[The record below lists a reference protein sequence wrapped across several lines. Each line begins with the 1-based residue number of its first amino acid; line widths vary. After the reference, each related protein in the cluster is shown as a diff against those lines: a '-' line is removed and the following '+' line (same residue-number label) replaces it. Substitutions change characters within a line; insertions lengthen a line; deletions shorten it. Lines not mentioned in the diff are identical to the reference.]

1 MQVCRLWQHACK
13 HKPRLPEQ
21 RRKLVIMTS
30 LDKTPA
36 FNLKAVVQET
46 GLKPD
51 TLRAWER
58 RYGLPSPARTAG
70 GHRLYSQRDIDILHW
85 LIARQEEGL
94 TISRAVELW
103 RQLRAEG
110 KDPFW
115 EMEYQNGDMY
125 PPAPLEVGDA
135 LAELRQ
141 SWIEACLDFDEQR
154 AEYTLSQSFA
164 LYPTETVCFELL
176 QKGLSEIGAL
186 WYEGKA
192 TPQQEHFASELAIRR
207 LDALIAANPPP
218 NRSERI
224 LIGCAAGEEHTFSS
238 LTLTLLLRR
247 RGWATIYLGAN
258 VPDNRL
264 LRTVERSRPDLVVLM
279 AHTLPTAATMLS
291 MARQLQKEGV
301 PLAFGGL
308 IFSALPSLAAR
319 IPGHFLGNKLER
331 AVANVERLLSNPS
344 LTPNTPSI
352 AEPYERAVEHFR
364 ERQWRIEAYIWE
376 HAWEPAAPLNI
387 DAPHL
392 AQANHSLGQNITA
405 ALALGNL
412 DYLKRE
418 LDWASGLLHNHRYPM
433 PAAALQAYLRLYH
446 EAASHELDEPGAII
460 VEWLARQLND
470 KSNTAV
476 HTE

>member
-1 MQVCRLWQHACK
+1 
-13 HKPRLPEQ
+13 
-21 RRKLVIMTS
+21 LVTIMTS
-30 LDKTPA
+30 LEETPT

-58 RYGLPSPARTAG
+58 RYGLPKPARTAG
-70 GHRLYSQRDIDILHW
+70 GHRLYSQLDIDILHW
-85 LIARQEEGL
+85 LIARQDEGL
-94 TISRAVELW
+94 TISRAVDLW

-115 EMEYQNGDMY
+115 EMELQNDETQL
-125 PPAPLEVGDA
+125 PAPLEVGDA
-135 LAELRQ
+135 LSDLRQ
-141 SWIEACLDFDEQR
+141 SWIEACLDFNEQR
-154 AEYTLSQSFA
+154 AEYTLSQAFA

-176 QKGLSEIGAL
+176 QKGLSEIGSL

-207 LDALIAANPPP
+207 LEALIAANPPP
-218 NRSERI
+218 TRSGRI

-238 LTLTLLLRR
+238 LVLTLLLRR

-264 LRTVERSRPDLVVLM
+264 LRTVERSLPDLVVLV
-279 AHTLPTAATMLS
+279 AHTLPSAATLFA
-291 MARQLQKEGV
+291 MARQLQEEEI

-308 IFSALPSLAAR
+308 IFNALPSLPAR

-344 LTPNTPSI
+344 LTPNALSA
-352 AEPYERAVEHFR
+352 AELESYEQAVKHFR
-364 ERQWRIEAYIWE
+364 ERQWRIEAHIWE
-376 HAWEPAAPLNI
+376 HAKQLQVNTQA
-387 DAPHL
+387 L
-392 AQANHSLGQNITA
+392 AQANRSLAQNIAA
-405 ALALGNL
+405 ALTLGNL

-418 LDWASGLLHNHRYPM
+418 LDWANGLLHNHRHPM
-433 PAAALQAYLRLYH
+433 PAEILQAYLRLYH
-446 EAASHELDEPGAII
+446 EAASHELGEPGAII
-460 VEWLARQLND
+460 VDWLASQLSAR
-470 KSNTAV
+470 SNGSAQS
-476 HTE
+476 E